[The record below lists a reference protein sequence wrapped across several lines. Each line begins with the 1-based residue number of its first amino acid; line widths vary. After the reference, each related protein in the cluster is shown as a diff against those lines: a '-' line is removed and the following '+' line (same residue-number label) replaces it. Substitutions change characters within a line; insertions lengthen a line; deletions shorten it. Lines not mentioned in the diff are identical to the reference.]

1 MPARRTRC
9 ARSQGASSCK
19 QNRRQAGRTA
29 TAAGTNEKEGV
40 VNLERNASAAAH
52 HPASTQ
58 HDWQSVARMEAH
70 GAHTAASRRQLTCT
84 LQHNPAWLCPF
95 VLVALQISNYD
106 STLPRAPCPEE
117 EMQTQAEFLSLGK
130 AWLKK
135 KQTWRRADLHRGTGV
150 DLELCPASC
159 VLPYPTPLVTC
170 APSLWPLISPVKA
183 VMLYN
188 CLFEF
193 QLQQA
198 C

>member
-106 STLPRAPCPEE
+106 STLPRAPCPPSRHWCRSG
-117 EMQTQAEFLSLGK
+117 ALPSFLRPALSNPTCHL
-130 AWLKK
+130 
-135 KQTWRRADLHRGTGV
+135 RAF
-150 DLELCPASC
+150 
-159 VLPYPTPLVTC
+159 PL
-170 APSLWPLISPVKA
+170 AAHFSS
-183 VMLYN
+183 
-188 CLFEF
+188 
-193 QLQQA
+193 
-198 C
+198 